1 MAGIGF
7 ELKKILNRQTFL
19 GDLTAYLYA
28 AMVSSGPWLMSIV
41 CLAVLGVY
49 QGAGLTRIEHALF
62 RSTVVYTYAFSLIL
76 VGIVQMI
83 ATRYMADRLYE
94 KKIDVI
100 LPTLYTLTLL
110 VLFAGS
116 VFAAGSYLFFKV
128 SLLHK
133 VLGVMLFLVVS
144 LIWLCM
150 IFLSAIKDYNGIVNA
165 FALGAGISIAGAI
178 YLGRPL
184 GTEGYIAGYLLGQTV
199 TLFWIMAKIMV
210 EFPPT
215 IFWNADFL
223 GYFIRYWDL
232 VGIGFLFN
240 LGIWADKFVFWLA
253 PDARVI
259 VPWFTTHDIY
269 EGPVFFAYLTIV
281 PAMAIFLLKIET
293 VFYQHYRQYYA
304 KVVGKRSLADILA
317 EKKAM
322 VDALK
327 GSMRDVFVIQGTVSV
342 FCLIFAPR
350 LVAWARL
357 STLQVPLFRIVLIG
371 SFLQILLC
379 INVIILF
386 YFDLRRSVLLV
397 SVVFVVANAGLS
409 ALSIVLGMSFYGY
422 GYTYACLIALMV
434 AFHQLHVNV
443 RDLEYIT
450 FAQQPVAS

>member
-41 CLAVLGVY
+41 CLAVLGAY
-49 QGAGLTRIEHALF
+49 QGAGLTGLEHALF

-94 KKIDVI
+94 KKIDDI
-100 LPTLYTLTLL
+100 LPTLFTCMLMVLVAGTL
-110 VLFAGS
+110 
-116 VFAAGSYLFFKV
+116 FAAGSYLFFKV

-133 VLGVMLFLVVS
+133 ILGVMLFLVVS

-165 FALGAGISIAGAI
+165 FALGAGISIAGAF
-178 YLGRPL
+178 YLGQTM
-184 GTEGYIAGYLLGQTV
+184 GTEGYLAGYLIGQGV
-199 TLFWIMAKIMV
+199 TLFWILAKVIV
-210 EFPPT
+210 EFPPRLT
-215 IFWNADFL
+215 WNNDFL
-223 GYFIRYWDL
+223 TYFKRYWDL
-232 VGIGFLFN
+232 VFIGFLFN

-293 VFYQHYRQYYA
+293 IFYQHYRQYYA
-304 KVVGKRSLADILA
+304 KVIGKRSLADILT
-317 EKKAM
+317 EKAAM
-322 VDALK
+322 VAALK
-327 GSMRDVFVIQGTVSV
+327 GSMRDVFVVQGTVSV
-342 FCLIFAPR
+342 FCLIFAPK

-357 STLQVPLFRIVLIG
+357 STLQIPLFRIVLIG

-397 SVVFVVANAGLS
+397 SFIFVTANAGLS
-409 ALSIVLGMSFYGY
+409 ALSIALGISFYGY

-434 AFHQLHVNV
+434 AFHQLHINV
-443 RDLEYIT
+443 RDLEYLT
-450 FAQQPVAS
+450 FAQQPVTS

>member
-41 CLAVLGVY
+41 CLAVLGAY
-49 QGAGLTRIEHALF
+49 QGAGLTRLEHALF

-94 KKIDVI
+94 KKIDDI
-100 LPTLYTLTLL
+100 LPTLYTLTIL
-110 VLFAGS
+110 VLVAGT
-116 VFAAGSYLFFKV
+116 VFATGSYLFFEV
-128 SLLHK
+128 SWLHK
-133 VLGVMLFLVVS
+133 TLGVMLFLVVS

-165 FALGAGISIAGAI
+165 FALGAGVSIAGAF
-178 YLGRPL
+178 YLGSPL
-184 GTEGYIAGYLLGQTV
+184 GTEGYIAGYLLGQSV
-199 TLFWIMAKIMV
+199 TLFWILAKILV
-210 EFPPT
+210 EFPPNMS
-215 IFWNADFL
+215 WNADLL

-317 EKKAM
+317 EKTAM

-350 LVAWARL
+350 LVAWAHL

-397 SVVFVVANAGLS
+397 SIVFVVANAGLS
-409 ALSIVLGMSFYGY
+409 ALSVFLGMPFYGY

-443 RDLEYIT
+443 RDLEFIT
-450 FAQQPVAS
+450 FAQQPVTS

>member
-41 CLAVLGVY
+41 CLAVLGAY
-49 QGAGLTRIEHALF
+49 QGAGLTRLEHALF

-110 VLFAGS
+110 VLVAGT
-116 VFAAGSYLFFKV
+116 VFATGSYLFFKV

-133 VLGVMLFLVVS
+133 MLGVMLFLVVS

-165 FALGAGISIAGAI
+165 FALGAGVSIAGAF

-184 GTEGYIAGYLLGQTV
+184 GTEGYIAGYLLGQSV
-199 TLFWIMAKIMV
+199 TLFWILAKILV

-215 IFWNADFL
+215 ISWNADLL

-317 EKKAM
+317 EKAAM

-357 STLQVPLFRIVLIG
+357 STLQIPLFRIVLIG

-386 YFDLRRSVLLV
+386 YFDLRRSVLFV
-397 SVVFVVANAGLS
+397 SIVFVVANAGLS

-450 FAQQPVAS
+450 FAKQPVVS